1 MTFKVKDGLRVG
13 STLAIDANGK
23 LNTGLS
29 TARNIALSGDVT
41 GNANFDGA
49 ANITIAA
56 SIPSIDA
63 SKITSGT
70 IDAARLPSYVDDVL
84 EYANLAGFPGT
95 GTAGKIYLAI
105 DTNKAYRWSGS
116 AYVYI
121 TSGAVDSVNAGNAIT
136 VSSTTGI
143 VTVNHADTSSVANLS
158 SDNANGVVIQDLA
171 LTFDTYGHVTGQ
183 SIATVDLDGRYYT
196 ETESDN
202 RFVNVTGD
210 TMTGSLNFTTADT
223 GITWNMNTD
232 GASIKFYNTG
242 DGDTD
247 SRLEFNV
254 NDNTN
259 EDFRFTYTTGGATTE
274 LLRMMPDGGQTGITF
289 RGNTVWHAG
298 SDGSGSGLDADLLDG
313 NHASAF
319 ATSVHTHGLTIGNGS
334 TTQVTYTS
342 AETLHLV
349 AGTNV
354 SIAYDDANNKVT
366 INSSDTNTDTLQS
379 ISDDTDTNATY
390 YPSFVTATSGAQT
403 GKVSSTKLT
412 FNPSSGNLLA
422 TKLES
427 NAATGTAPLTVASTT
442 LVSNLNAD
450 LLDGYDSSFFK
461 IKYTAI
467 VRRAVWS
474 RIAKLEVEQLFGSL
488 YVTFRHTRNS
498 VVVGNTLLV
507 TFGHYGHGQLVL
519 LGSHGYSQV
528 EVRVVGDG
536 TGNNVYLE
544 ILDNNT
550 SDGTDDNDYTV
561 TLDNISC
568 TVTKYTTFTDGTQ
581 ASPPIYSSITTA
593 NNEII
598 LDGNKVWHQGNDG
611 AGSGLDADL
620 LDGNHASAFALSG
633 HTHSYY
639 IGTTQVQTSS
649 ANQAVTG
656 ITSVTGGTGNTD
668 LGIYTSDATAT
679 NTNTGILRVATGNA
693 LSGNASS
700 GALALY
706 TGSAQGSSSAGLVS
720 IYAGNSGPSAASG
733 GNVTIVGGSVS
744 APTSTGGYVL
754 IRGGTALTGASTA
767 GTGGSVHLV
776 GGYAYAASG
785 TKIGGNVYLEGG
797 APFNAG
803 TNTNGSVYLGTNA
816 AAINNSGTAAV
827 YIGSSSITTT
837 ITGTVKLPTVGT
849 SGFVKLSAGGQ
860 LSADT
865 NTYALSSHTHPW
877 SSITSTP
884 TTLSG
889 YGITD
894 AEYKQPLNTA
904 RNNLGD
910 PTIRDAALFHGQFN
924 NKFRFIA
931 PTSQEESADGT
942 TWVASTRATTDQLKD
957 LMIGEGQ
964 GTSFTAIPTG
974 ALGTYGGYRLT
985 WDVVSTVGY
994 IFLNYL
1000 YFYNSTNGNS
1010 VNVLVEAYHNTNGW
1024 VTISGPNSFANWPG
1038 HTSVPHSSIP
1048 YSANASQY
1056 GKVRVTFSTTHNAY
1070 TNSFD
1075 LFGIEWFGGYPQ
1087 GRRNV
1092 EYYDRNKNVFYPAVV
1107 NAVDFNST
1115 SDARK
1120 KKDVAPVESG
1130 LDVLSKLSPVSFKWS
1145 ETEAKSYG
1153 LIAQEVEKVL
1163 PELVHTNSDGFKS
1176 LAYIPLIAFLI
1187 DAVQDLSA
1195 EVQKLKSTN

>member
-1 MTFKVKDGLRVG
+1 MANEFKVKNGVITPTLQ
-13 STLAIDANGK
+13 STVA
-23 LNTGLS
+23 
-29 TARNIALSGDVT
+29 
-41 GNANFDGA
+41 
-49 ANITIAA
+49 
-56 SIPSIDA
+56 
-63 SKITSGT
+63 
-70 IDAARLPSYVDDVL
+70 
-84 EYANLAGFPGT
+84 T
-95 GTAGKIYLAI
+95 GTAPL
-105 DTNKAYRWSGS
+105 
-116 AYVYI
+116 
-121 TSGAVDSVNAGNAIT
+121 T
-136 VSSTTGI
+136 VSSTTL
-143 VTVNHADTSSVANLS
+143 VSNL
-158 SDNANGVVIQDLA
+158 N
-171 LTFDTYGHVTGQ
+171 
-183 SIATVDLDGRYYT
+183 
-196 ETESDN
+196 
-202 RFVNVTGD
+202 
-210 TMTGSLNFTTADT
+210 
-223 GITWNMNTD
+223 
-232 GASIKFYNTG
+232 
-242 DGDTD
+242 
-247 SRLEFNV
+247 
-254 NDNTN
+254 
-259 EDFRFTYTTGGATTE
+259 
-274 LLRMMPDGGQTGITF
+274 
-289 RGNTVWHAG
+289 
-298 SDGSGSGLDADLLDG
+298 ADLLDG

-319 ATSVHTHGLTIGNGS
+319 AAASHGHNIIGYQDTRGTNINPYSYAGVS
-334 TTQVTYTS
+334 
-342 AETLHLV
+342 LHLKTNTTDGLADGGTYHGV
-349 AGTNV
+349 LNLTQWGDSSGGRAHQLGFTDNQNLYYRTTNDGTNF
-354 SIAYDDANNKVT
+354 STWNKIWHAGNDGSGSGLDA
-366 INSSDTNTDTLQS
+366 DT
-379 ISDDTDTNATY
+379 
-390 YPSFVTATSGAQT
+390 
-403 GKVSSTKLT
+403 
-412 FNPSSGNLLA
+412 
-422 TKLES
+422 
-427 NAATGTAPLTVASTT
+427 
-442 LVSNLNAD
+442 
-450 LLDGYDSSFFK
+450 LDGYDSSFFK

-561 TLDNISC
+561 TLDNINC

-611 AGSGLDADL
+611 GGSGLDADL

-720 IYAGNSGPSAASG
+720 IYAGDSGPSAASG

-849 SGFVKLSAGGQ
+849 SGFVKLGTGGQ

-865 NTYALSSHTHPW
+865 NTYLTSESDTLATVTGRGATTSSAI
-877 SSITSTP
+877 SITNTTQSTS
-884 TTLSG
+884 TT
-889 YGITD
+889 
-894 AEYKQPLNTA
+894 
-904 RNNLGD
+904 
-910 PTIRDAALFHGQFN
+910 
-924 NKFRFIA
+924 
-931 PTSQEESADGT
+931 
-942 TWVASTRATTDQLKD
+942 
-957 LMIGEGQ
+957 
-964 GTSFTAIPTG
+964 TG
-974 ALGTYGGYRLT
+974 ALIVSGGLGIAKAVYVGGGVTASGNISTSLSVSCFDNNVADSVYVGDLASRST
-985 WDVVSTVGY
+985 SKYDFDVTGGV
-994 IFLNYL
+994 IL
-1000 YFYNSTNGNS
+1000 
-1010 VNVLVEAYHNTNGW
+1010 
-1024 VTISGPNSFANWPG
+1024 
-1038 HTSVPHSSIP
+1038 HTLS
-1048 YSANASQY
+1048 
-1056 GKVRVTFSTTHNAY
+1056 
-1070 TNSFD
+1070 
-1075 LFGIEWFGGYPQ
+1075 FGIETGAKLLVEIVRDSDGAKRMSEVLVLMGDSAQSPTVKFTEYAVLTIGADNIGYC
-1087 GRRNV
+1087 
-1092 EYYDRNKNVFYPAVV
+1092 EAVV
-1107 NAVDFNST
+1107 NGTNVNVQFVRTGTWST
-1115 SDARK
+1115 QNCTWKTILLGTMS
-1120 KKDVAPVESG
+1120 
-1130 LDVLSKLSPVSFKWS
+1130 
-1145 ETEAKSYG
+1145 
-1153 LIAQEVEKVL
+1153 
-1163 PELVHTNSDGFKS
+1163 LV
-1176 LAYIPLIAFLI
+1176 
-1187 DAVQDLSA
+1187 
-1195 EVQKLKSTN
+1195 